1 MTYNNG
7 EKPKGFSTNA
17 CTNYILIPLI
27 SSVTFMELIE
37 EIRKVFSNVSSPHLV
52 SCSYGR

>member
-7 EKPKGFSTNA
+7 EKLKGFSTNS
-17 CTNYILIPLI
+17 CTNYTLIPLI
-27 SSVTFMELIE
+27 SDVTLMKLIE